1 MTTAKAYNVEA
12 LTGKDAAKKFLALLD
27 EETVKKENVVKALA
41 DLAVAWESVYTD
53 AKTLQDFHGKMLNM
67 VQTYRDDCDDLESL
81 DARALR
87 GAGKESKADAKGDAK
102 K

>member
-1 MTTAKAYNVEA
+1 MTVGKVNVDA

-27 EETVKKENVVKALA
+27 EDTAKKESVVKALA
-41 DLAVAWESVYTD
+41 DLASAWESVYTE

-67 VQTYRDDCDDLESL
+67 VQTYRDDCADLESL

-87 GAGKESKADAKGDAK
+87 GAGKESKAADKTDAK